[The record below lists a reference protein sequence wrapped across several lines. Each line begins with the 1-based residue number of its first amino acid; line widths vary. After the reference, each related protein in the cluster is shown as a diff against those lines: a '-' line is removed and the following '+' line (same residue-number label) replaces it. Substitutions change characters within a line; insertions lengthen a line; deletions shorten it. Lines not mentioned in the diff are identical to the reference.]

1 MIYTLTLNPAIDYLV
16 FVDEFESGKLNRSK
30 KEYKFAG
37 GKGINVS
44 RVLKNMDLKSI
55 AFGFIGGFSGE
66 YLKSLLEKED
76 IESDFVKVDGDTRI
90 NIKLKSNE
98 ETEIN
103 ANAPEI
109 KESDIDLLLT
119 KIDGLKKDDILVLA
133 GNIPSTMPNNIYE
146 IILKR
151 LEKKGIKAIVDTT
164 KESLLCTL
172 KYKPF
177 LIKPNIV
184 ELEELFDTKIE
195 TEEEI
200 IKYSK
205 ELLKKGAKNIIV
217 SMGKDGA
224 LFINENNIYKAN
236 APKGEL
242 INSVGAGDSMV
253 AGFIYKYI
261 ETKDLMKSFRY
272 SVASGSATAFS
283 KDLAKIKDIKDLFLD
298 ILVEER

>member
-16 FVDEFESGKLNRSK
+16 FVDDFESGRLNRSK

-44 RVLKNMDLKSI
+44 RVLKNIGLKSK
-55 AFGFIGGFSGE
+55 AFGFIGGFSGD
-66 YLKSLLEKED
+66 YLESLLKKED
-76 IESDFVKVDGDTRI
+76 IESDFVRVNGDTRI
-90 NIKLKSNE
+90 NIKLKSNK

-109 KESDIDLLLT
+109 KENDIDLLLQ
-119 KIDGLKKDDILVLA
+119 KIDGLKEDDILILA
-133 GNIPSTMPNNIYE
+133 GNIPSTMPKNIYE
-146 IILKR
+146 IILKK
-151 LEKKGIKAIVDTT
+151 LDKKGIKAVVDTT

-184 ELEELFDTKIE
+184 ELEELFDVKIKTK
-195 TEEEI
+195 EEI

-224 LFINENNIYKAN
+224 LFVNENNIYKAD
-236 APKGEL
+236 APKGKL

-261 ETKDLMKSFRY
+261 ETKDLLESFKY

-283 KDLAKIKDIKDLFLD
+283 KDLANKKDINDLFKD
-298 ILVEER
+298 MTVKEG

>member
-16 FVDEFESGKLNRSK
+16 FVDDFESGRLNRSK

-44 RVLKNMDLKSI
+44 RVLKNIGLKSK
-55 AFGFIGGFSGE
+55 AFGFIGGFSGD
-66 YLKSLLEKED
+66 YLESLLKKED
-76 IESDFVKVDGDTRI
+76 IESDFVRVNGDTRI
-90 NIKLKSNE
+90 NIKLKSNK

-109 KESDIDLLLT
+109 KENDIDLLLQ
-119 KIDGLKKDDILVLA
+119 KIDGLKEDDILILA
-133 GNIPSTMPNNIYE
+133 GNIPSTMPKNIYE
-146 IILKR
+146 IILKK
-151 LEKKGIKAIVDTT
+151 LDKKGIKAVVDTT

-184 ELEELFDTKIE
+184 ELEELFDVKIKTK
-195 TEEEI
+195 EEI

-224 LFINENNIYKAN
+224 LFVNENNIYKAD
-236 APKGEL
+236 APKGKL

-261 ETKDLMKSFRY
+261 ETKDLLESFKY

-283 KDLAKIKDIKDLFLD
+283 KDLANKKDINDLFKD
-298 ILVEER
+298 MIVKEG

>member
-151 LEKKGIKAIVDTT
+151 LEKKGIKALVDTT

>member
-16 FVDEFESGKLNRSK
+16 FVDDFESGKLNRSK

-44 RVLKNMDLKSI
+44 RVLKNMDLKSK
-55 AFGFIGGFSGE
+55 AFGFIGGFSGD

-90 NIKLKSNE
+90 NIKLKSKE

-103 ANAPEI
+103 ANAPKI
-109 KESDIDLLLT
+109 KENDIDLLLK
-119 KIDGLKKDDILVLA
+119 KIDRLKKDDVLVLA
-133 GNIPSTMPNNIYE
+133 GNIPSSMPNNIYE

-151 LEKKGIKAIVDTT
+151 LEERGIKAIVDTT

-184 ELEELFDTKIE
+184 ELEELFDVSIE

-205 ELLKKGAKNIIV
+205 ELLKKGAKNVIV

-224 LFINENNIYKAN
+224 LFINDNNIYKAN

-261 ETKDLMKSFRY
+261 KTKDLLESFKY

-283 KDLAKIKDIKDLFLD
+283 KDLAKINDIKGLFLN

>member
-16 FVDEFESGKLNRSK
+16 FVDDFESGRLNRSK

-44 RVLKNMDLKSI
+44 RVLKNIGLKSK
-55 AFGFIGGFSGE
+55 AFGFIGGFSGD
-66 YLKSLLEKED
+66 YLESLLKKED
-76 IESDFVKVDGDTRI
+76 IESDFVRVNGDTRI
-90 NIKLKSNE
+90 NIKLKSNK

-109 KESDIDLLLT
+109 KENDIDLLLQ
-119 KIDGLKKDDILVLA
+119 KIDELKEDDLLILA
-133 GNIPSTMPNNIYE
+133 GNIPSTMPKNIYE
-146 IILKR
+146 IILKK
-151 LEKKGIKAIVDTT
+151 LDKKGIKAVVDTT

-184 ELEELFDTKIE
+184 ELEELFDVKIE
-195 TEEEI
+195 TKQEI

-224 LFINENNIYKAN
+224 LFVNENNIYKAD
-236 APKGEL
+236 APKGKL

-261 ETKDLMKSFRY
+261 ETKDLLESFKY

-283 KDLAKIKDIKDLFLD
+283 KDLANKKDINDLFKD
-298 ILVEER
+298 IIVKER